1 MWLYLS
7 TKNPA
12 RVAGLLNVSEST
24 VWRYISLF
32 RQTGDVKVKA
42 RRYGPRPLMEDYEQ
56 MILLQFILEN
66 PGIYLHELQLLLLQR
81 FGVSISVPTICR
93 TLRLMGCTR
102 QAMHRVALQRS
113 ETMRAKFMHEI
124 SVFDPSML
132 IWLDESGCDRRHA
145 MRKYGY
151 SVRGTPVCDQ
161 RLLIRGIRYTTLPIV
176 SLDGILDVLVTEGTM
191 DGDRFINFIRNVLSP
206 HLLPFNGV
214 NPRSVII
221 MDNASIHHVDG
232 AIDLI
237 ENQIGARVCFLPAY
251 SPDLNP
257 AEGVFS
263 QIKAIMKEND
273 KLFQVFSAPRALLA
287 MAFASV
293 TTEDCKGHIHN
304 CGYI

>member
-1 MWLYLS
+1 M
-7 TKNPA
+7 
-12 RVAGLLNVSEST
+12 
-24 VWRYISLF
+24 
-32 RQTGDVKVKA
+32 
-42 RRYGPRPLMEDYEQ
+42 
-56 MILLQFILEN
+56 
-66 PGIYLHELQLLLLQR
+66 
-81 FGVSISVPTICR
+81 
-93 TLRLMGCTR
+93 
-102 QAMHRVALQRS
+102 
-113 ETMRAKFMHEI
+113 
-124 SVFDPSML
+124 
-132 IWLDESGCDRRHA
+132 
-145 MRKYGY
+145 
-151 SVRGTPVCDQ
+151 
-161 RLLIRGIRYTTLPIV
+161 